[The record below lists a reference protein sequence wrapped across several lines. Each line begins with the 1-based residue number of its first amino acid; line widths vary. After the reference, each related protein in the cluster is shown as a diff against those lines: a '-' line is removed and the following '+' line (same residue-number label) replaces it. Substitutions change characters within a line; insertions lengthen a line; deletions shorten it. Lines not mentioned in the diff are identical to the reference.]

1 VETAN
6 VRRIKENKEGLE
18 LNRTHHLLVYAEDL
32 IYLLDENNHKTKTR
46 KRVSKEA
53 GLEVNAE
60 KTMYMFMPCHQKQT
74 KIITTKA
81 VNKSTENVVK
91 LKYWE

>member
-32 IYLLDENNHKTKTR
+32 IYLLDENIIIK
-46 KRVSKEA
+46 
-53 GLEVNAE
+53 
-60 KTMYMFMPCHQKQT
+60 QKHGNMLL
-74 KIITTKA
+74 K
-81 VNKSTENVVK
+81 K
-91 LKYWE
+91 LV